1 LRNSGAL
8 ILAVGVGANR
18 NPNLLIN
25 VAGNTD
31 NYYDLNS
38 FSDLSDS
45 IADDIANRTCNYKPS
60 TDFYPCEM
68 EAIAADLIF
77 VVDVSK
83 KFTDV
88 YAQAVTGFISN
99 YLKPYTFGKDGVQA
113 ALVTYSKVADVAI
126 SLTAAKSYNQFMQ
139 QVNDSLK
146 DGPSGTERYI
156 YNALDTVLFH
166 VLTESNGF
174 RPEAA
179 HSIFVFTADCFTG
192 PDPVA
197 TAQAI
202 RAKNTNLYMISLGS
216 PFGFW
221 KETLDISGDPQNL
234 FEVPTAPEVI
244 LPNFLPKVAW
254 RALCSGNTQPKTTTA
269 RPTTTAAA
277 TTAEQKT
284 TAVPPT
290 TTGFAKSS
298 TITTPRTTLST
309 TRSTSTSTT
318 TTTPTTS
325 TTTPRITTA
334 KATTVVAS
342 TAARTTA
349 SASP

>member
-1 LRNSGAL
+1 
-8 ILAVGVGANR
+8 
-18 NPNLLIN
+18 LIN

-254 RALCSGNTQPKTTTA
+254 RALCSGTPSLNSTQPN
-269 RPTTTAAA
+269 
-277 TTAEQKT
+277 
-284 TAVPPT
+284 
-290 TTGFAKSS
+290 
-298 TITTPRTTLST
+298 
-309 TRSTSTSTT
+309 
-318 TTTPTTS
+318 
-325 TTTPRITTA
+325 
-334 KATTVVAS
+334 
-342 TAARTTA
+342 
-349 SASP
+349 